1 MSKKYFVVRN
11 VSTVGDGVQ
20 VAAGSIPGTSPA
32 LFTSGDITTGN
43 WYLYKVPADGV
54 APTGAKVQELTVEE
68 ARIAV
73 QSELFNGG
81 STTTEF
87 IAEEQ
92 RVSQTLRAEFMV
104 AQAALDIASAEALF
118 TALEPTSHALS
129 AGSLNIAYF
138 RFNNSAVDQ
147 ATKDAF
153 NPLFES
159 FFCKFPRNLT

>member
-1 MSKKYFVVRN
+1 MSKRYFVVRN
-11 VSTVGDGVQ
+11 VSSAGDGVQ

-43 WYLYKVPADGV
+43 WELYKVPADGA
-54 APTGAKVQELTVEE
+54 APTGDKVEELTVEE

-81 STTTEF
+81 TTTAEY

-92 RVSQTLRAEFMV
+92 RVAQLLRAEFMV
-104 AQAALDIASAEALF
+104 AQASLNISAAEALF
-118 TALEPTSHALS
+118 AALEPTSHALS
-129 AGSLNIAYF
+129 AGSLNVAYF
-138 RFNNSAVDQ
+138 RFNSSAVDQ
-147 ATKDAF
+147 ATKDSF

>member
-1 MSKKYFVVRN
+1 MNRYFVVRN
-11 VSTVGDGVQ
+11 VATVGDGVQ
-20 VAAGSIPGTSPA
+20 VGAGSIPGTSPA
-32 LFTSGDITTGN
+32 LFTSGDVTTGD
-43 WYLYKVPADGV
+43 WYLYKVPADGA
-54 APTGAKVQELTVEE
+54 APTGAKVQELTIDE
-68 ARIAV
+68 ARLSV

-81 STTTEF
+81 ITTAEY

-92 RVSQTLRAEFMV
+92 RVAQLLRAEFMV
-104 AQAALDIASAEALF
+104 AQAALSISAAEALF

>member
-1 MSKKYFVVRN
+1 MNRYFVVRN
-11 VSTVGDGVQ
+11 VANVGDGVQ
-20 VAAGSIPGTSPA
+20 IASGSIPATSPA
-32 LFTSGDITTGN
+32 LFTSGDITTGD
-43 WYLYKVPADGV
+43 WYLYKVPTEGT
-54 APTGAKVQELTVEE
+54 APTGAKVQELSVED

-92 RVSQTLRAEFMV
+92 RVSQVLRAEFMV